1 MLKCGLPDKGGKA
14 DMVMLYMDFRVNPL
28 IGKLFLKRKNRK
40 IDVRRAER
48 FFPEKTARD
57 IARFPGLI
65 WKIWAVNESGTHGA
79 GFYLFDTE
87 EHARLRAAYAEKFYP
102 KTPGLSHVVCRIYQV
117 LEDTSRITRAP
128 IDLPANPGFKPGQL
142 EDLFNNHKRIT
153 VMDFLKRRK
162 K

>member
-65 WKIWAVNESGTHGA
+65 WKIWAVNERCA
-79 GFYLFDTE
+79 GFIKYWKTHPALPG
-87 EHARLRAAYAEKFYP
+87 HRLICLRIRDLNRDSWKIFLITI
-102 KTPGLSHVVCRIYQV
+102 KGLRLWIS
-117 LEDTSRITRAP
+117 
-128 IDLPANPGFKPGQL
+128 
-142 EDLFNNHKRIT
+142 
-153 VMDFLKRRK
+153 
-162 K
+162 